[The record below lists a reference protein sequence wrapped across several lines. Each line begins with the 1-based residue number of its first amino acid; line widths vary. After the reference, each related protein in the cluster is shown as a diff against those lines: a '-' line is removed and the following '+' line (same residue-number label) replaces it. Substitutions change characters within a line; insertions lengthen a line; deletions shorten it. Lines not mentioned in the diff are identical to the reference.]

1 MLLRNVIL
9 FAIIREINCGLI
21 YSFNS
26 NSYGVVDI
34 SIKVNHSNSFKGIID
49 FKKDHRALLIN

>member
-1 MLLRNVIL
+1 MIL
-9 FAIIREINCGLI
+9 FAIIREINCDLI

-26 NSYGVVDI
+26 NSYGVADI
-34 SIKVNHSNSFKGIID
+34 SIKVNHSNSFTLVID